1 MGSRTREVFILS
13 LVVTVVVVA
22 LILLVFYVS
31 GNQDLLVKMLNT
43 TAEGDLSGIAFVAGG
58 PFAMWVVAFAILMIS
73 KRKALMKS
81 VKLFLQFP
89 ESDEAKPPPKR
100 TEYPRAKCSY
110 ATYSVKRKVGSGKPA
125 AIHMDKHA
133 GPYINVEVPNI
144 ESPTFVVQLKFNGWE
159 WSSDSYS
166 IEQGSVDLH

>member
-1 MGSRTREVFILS
+1 MGSRNREVAL
-13 LVVTVVVVA
+13 LALGVTAGVVA

-43 TAEGDLSGIAFVAGG
+43 TAEGDISGIAFVAGG
-58 PFAMWVVAFAILMIS
+58 PFGMWIIAFAIMMVS

-89 ESDEAKPPPKR
+89 ESDGAKPPPKR
-100 TEYPRAKCSY
+100 AEYPRAKCSY
-110 ATYSVKRKVGSGKPA
+110 ATYSGQQKIGPEKPA
-125 AIHMDKHA
+125 TIHIDRHA

-144 ESPTFVVQLKFNGWE
+144 ESPTFVIQLQFNGRE